1 MVVSATAALGAAFCW
16 ALGGM
21 IAVEPARALG
31 ALAFG
36 RLRMAL
42 VFLMV
47 AALATVTGGWASL
60 SDAYALPLIVSGLV
74 GIMAGDTALFACL
87 RRLGPRRTG
96 VIFATNAPMTVALG
110 AWLLGEPL
118 SSQRLA
124 GFGLITG
131 GVVLA
136 VLFGKGRKSLHDWE
150 SVRGP
155 LWQGVLLG
163 LAAALAQAGG
173 VLLVKPVM
181 AAGVDPF
188 AAAAVR
194 VGVAVTGLLLMALLP
209 LAMVRAQAPLS
220 WPMVVRTGLSG
231 LTGMTIGMTLLLWAL
246 ETGDAGLVATLA
258 GTTPVLILPLLWWR
272 TRERP
277 GLGAWVGAALVVT
290 GTALLFL

>member
-60 SDAYALPLIVSGLV
+60 SDAYALPLIVSGLI

-118 SSQRLA
+118 ATQRLA

-150 SVRGP
+150 AVRGP

-173 VLLVKPVM
+173 VLMVKPVM

-194 VGVAVTGLLLMALLP
+194 VGVAVCGLMLVALLP
-209 LAMVRAQAPLS
+209 LAVVRAQAPLS
-220 WPMVVRTGLSG
+220 WPMAVRTGVSG
-231 LTGMTIGMTLLLWAL
+231 FTGMTVGMTLLLWAL

-258 GTTPVLILPLLWWR
+258 GTTPVVILPLLWWR

>member
-60 SDAYALPLIVSGLV
+60 SESYALPLIVSGLV

-150 SVRGP
+150 AVRGP

-173 VLLVKPVM
+173 VLMVKPVM

-209 LAMVRAQAPLS
+209 LAVVRAQAPLS
-220 WPMVVRTGLSG
+220 WPMVVRTGVSG
-231 LTGMTIGMTLLLWAL
+231 LTGMTVGMTLLLWAL

-258 GTTPVLILPLLWWR
+258 GTTPVVILPLLWWR

>member
-1 MVVSATAALGAAFCW
+1 MVVSATAALGAALCW

-42 VFLMV
+42 VFFMV
-47 AALATVTGGWASL
+47 AVLATISGGWATL
-60 SDAYALPLIVSGLV
+60 SEAYALPLVLSGLI
-74 GIMAGDTALFACL
+74 GIMAGDTALFAAL

-96 VIFATNAPMTVALG
+96 VLFATNAPITVALG

-118 SSQRLA
+118 SAQRLS

-136 VLFGKGRKSLHDWE
+136 VLFGRGRRHVHDWE
-150 SVRGP
+150 TVRGP
-155 LWQGVLLG
+155 LWQGVALG
-163 LAAALAQAGG
+163 LAAAVAQAAG
-173 VLLVKPVM
+173 VLVVKPVM

-194 VGVAVTGLLLMALLP
+194 VGVAVCGLLLMALLP
-209 LAMVRAQAPLS
+209 LDLVRAQAPWS
-220 WPMVVRTGLSG
+220 RVMVLRTALSG
-231 LTGMTIGMTLLLWAL
+231 LTGMTVGMTLLLWAL

-258 GTTPVLILPLLWWR
+258 GTTPVVILPLLWWR

-277 GLGAWVGAALVVT
+277 AAGAWIGAVLVVT

>member
-60 SDAYALPLIVSGLV
+60 SEAYALPLIVSGLV

-118 SSQRLA
+118 STQRLA

-136 VLFGKGRKSLHDWE
+136 VLLGKGRKSLHDWE
-150 SVRGP
+150 AVRGP

-173 VLLVKPVM
+173 VLMVKPVM

-209 LAMVRAQAPLS
+209 LAVVRAQAPLS
-220 WPMVVRTGLSG
+220 WPMVVRTGVSG
-231 LTGMTIGMTLLLWAL
+231 LTGMTVGMTLLLWAL

-258 GTTPVLILPLLWWR
+258 GTTPVVILPLLWWR

>member
-42 VFLMV
+42 VFVMV
-47 AALATVTGGWASL
+47 AVLATLTGGWATL
-60 SDAYALPLIVSGLV
+60 AEAWTLPLVISGLI

-118 SSQRLA
+118 PAQRLA

-136 VLFGKGRKSLHDWE
+136 VLFGKRKSQLHDWE
-150 SVRGP
+150 TVHGP
-155 LWQGVLLG
+155 LWQGVALG
-163 LAAALAQAGG
+163 LAAAAAQAVG
-173 VLLVKPVM
+173 VLVVKPVM
-181 AAGVDPF
+181 AAGADPF

-194 VGVAVTGLLLMALLP
+194 VGVAVCGLMLMALLP
-209 LAMVRAQAPLS
+209 TALVRAQAPLS
-220 WPMVVRTGLSG
+220 RGMVIRTGLSG

-246 ETGDAGLVATLA
+246 ESGDAGLVATLA

-277 GLGAWVGAALVVT
+277 ALGAWVGGALVVA
-290 GTALLFL
+290 GTALLFR

>member
-60 SDAYALPLIVSGLV
+60 SEAYALPLIVSGLI

-118 SSQRLA
+118 STQRLA

-150 SVRGP
+150 AVRGP

-173 VLLVKPVM
+173 VLMVKPVM

-209 LAMVRAQAPLS
+209 LAVVRAQAPLS
-220 WPMVVRTGLSG
+220 WPMVVRTGVSG
-231 LTGMTIGMTLLLWAL
+231 LTGMTVGMTLLLWAL

>member
-21 IAVEPARALG
+21 IALEPVRALG

-42 VFLMV
+42 VFFMV

-60 SDAYALPLIVSGLV
+60 SEAYAAPLIVSGLI
-74 GIMAGDTALFACL
+74 GIMAGDTALFAAL

-118 SSQRLA
+118 SAQRLT

-136 VLFGKGRKSLHDWE
+136 VLFGKRRSQLHDWE
-150 SVRGP
+150 TVRGP
-155 LWQGVLLG
+155 LWQGVGLG
-163 LAAALAQAGG
+163 LLAAMAQAGG
-173 VLLVKPVM
+173 VLVVKPVM

-194 VGVAVTGLLLMALLP
+194 VGVAVCGLALMALLP
-209 LAMVRAQAPLS
+209 LELVRAQAPWS
-220 WPMVVRTGLSG
+220 RGMVLRTALSG

-277 GLGAWVGAALVVT
+277 ALGAWAGAALVVT